1 MELKTLYHV
10 FREIAEVNR
19 KLHDIESFSD
29 DDNSIFIYM
38 DEIHKLNWL
47 CSQLEP
53 LCDGVEPV
61 NLRWDAGGRTWDE
74 DLGVW
79 RKGDFTWDEHL
90 DIFEKQEEQ

>member
-10 FREIAEVNR
+10 FREITEVNR
-19 KLHDIESFSD
+19 KLHNIEEFSD
-29 DDNSIFIYM
+29 DDNSINIYM

-61 NLRWDAGGRTWDE
+61 NLRWE
-74 DLGVW
+74 D
-79 RKGDFTWDEHL
+79 GDFTWDEHL

>member
-61 NLRWDAGGRTWDE
+61 NLRWE
-74 DLGVW
+74 D
-79 RKGDFTWDEHL
+79 GDFTWDEHL
-90 DIFEKQEEQ
+90 DIFEKREEQ

>member
-38 DEIHKLNWL
+38 DEKHKLNWL

-61 NLRWDAGGRTWDE
+61 NLRWE
-74 DLGVW
+74 D
-79 RKGDFTWDEHL
+79 GDFTWDEHL

>member
-61 NLRWDAGGRTWDE
+61 NLRWE
-74 DLGVW
+74 D
-79 RKGDFTWDEHL
+79 GDFTWDEHL

>member
-10 FREIAEVNR
+10 FREITEVNR
-19 KLHDIESFSD
+19 KLHNIEEFSD

-61 NLRWDAGGRTWDE
+61 NLRWE
-74 DLGVW
+74 D
-79 RKGDFTWDEHL
+79 GDFTWDEHL